1 MATKFLDLAFTPA
14 VQSAQEHYYGR
25 HQVLPENPP
34 ADELTPEEISFIET
48 RDSFYM
54 SSVSETVWPY
64 VQHRGGPAG
73 FCKVIGPNQLAFA
86 DYRGNRQMLSTGNF
100 ASNDRVCLF
109 MMDYAAKERLKLLG
123 HCEVLD
129 ARDHPDLV
137 QQLTTPET
145 ARLTE
150 RIYRIQVVGY
160 DWNCPKY
167 ITPRYTAVKVNE
179 IVGSL
184 RARISELETH
194 LSEHS

>member
-1 MATKFLDLAFTPA
+1 MATKFLDLAFTPG

-34 ADELTPEEISFIET
+34 TDELTPEEISFIET

-54 SSVSETVWPY
+54 SSVSETGWPY

-86 DYRGNRQMLSTGNF
+86 DYKGNRQMLSTGNF
-100 ASNDRVCLF
+100 ANNDRVCLF
-109 MMDYAAKERLKLLG
+109 MMDYSAKERLKLLG

-167 ITPRYTAVKVNE
+167 IPPRYTAMEVNE

-184 RARISELETH
+184 RARISELETR